1 MLKSRVG
8 QDESRKIK
16 VDLLMKSPKR
26 EPVDTK
32 KFEAWCAKEIFYT
45 AWKMLELGWN
55 EALDNFGLTSPR
67 CFIFIIFFE
76 GFNFN

>member
-1 MLKSRVG
+1 MLKFRVG

-16 VDLLMKSPKR
+16 VDPMMKSPRR

-45 AWKMLELGWN
+45 AWKMLGLGWDA
-55 EALDNFGLTSPR
+55 ALDDA
-67 CFIFIIFFE
+67 I
-76 GFNFN
+76 